1 MWYRR
6 FFILTYILLS
16 ACFPAVQAQQHF
28 VFTPVDTR
36 SGLSENRV
44 RYILQ
49 LPDGRMVISTEG
61 ITNLYDG
68 TTFRYIHLKGSD
80 AMPLSGFRNFHREY
94 VDQSYIW
101 LKYQGKLLL
110 MSINQEQSVSRPDSV
125 LTRMGIREPI
135 ADFFM
140 DQYKNYW
147 VRTVTDKLLFRN
159 STTGNTNLFI
169 NQVSHTTGKKDDLLD
184 LTVIKDKVY
193 LFYRSGWMCC
203 YDLRSRREIYKINQF
218 STPEERRY
226 NGSLF
231 LAVTPTVIY
240 QLWTSSDAKGLIT
253 SYDIPRKKVNVLL
266 KTDYWLNTPSI
277 DQYGNFWV
285 SCRSGM
291 WVFDKSLQ
299 NKQFIS
305 SFRLVDGSEINGEIS
320 SQYHDSQGGL
330 WIGTFNRGLLYYH
343 PDRFKFGNIGLS
355 SFGGEIKNI
364 EVTGFA
370 DIPQNG
376 ILVGTSRGL
385 YTYHAASGLVSRY
398 PGIPN
403 DAVCNS
409 LFKDSRQRIWICTD
423 HQGLYSIQNNGVRHY
438 DLKQV
443 TIRQLCETTD
453 CVLFAATNRGFG
465 VFNPDDGSVRYIN
478 GSGLNSVSRLISLDK
493 NLLLGK
499 GNTGLFVYNLQKKQ
513 SGNSLNGLLR
523 KVNQQY
529 NCIYK
534 DKSNRVWIGTQDGL
548 CMWIPGSNSVQT
560 LYTDDGL
567 VNNSIKSVIEDRQGR
582 IWVTTAGGVSRIVV
596 TNRNN
601 KPDFAIANFNHYDG
615 VLGNEFSYN
624 SILLS
629 EQGFLLMGGVN
640 GFNVIDLQK
649 HRAKI
654 HLPRPVFTNLM
665 LFGNKVKQGQSYDN
679 NIILKHSVSS
689 TGRISLNHDQNFIG
703 VEFSALNYINPTQ
716 TYFRYRLEGVDDNW
730 REIYSQNGTGI
741 AGYTNLSP
749 GTYRLKVKSAN
760 NSKEWTDGYS
770 EMIIEVKAPFWK
782 TPLAYV
788 IYLILIILTAYFS
801 LRYYQRLS
809 QRELARRNEEKLN
822 LMKFNF
828 FTNIS
833 HEFRTPLTLII
844 TPIESL
850 LKEVKNS
857 PLEPRL
863 RTIYRHARDLQ
874 NLVNQLLDFR
884 RLEVTG
890 EKLNLSFGNIVDFIT
905 RFKELFCRLAL
916 EKGINFDV
924 NCSSKETYIYFD
936 REKLYRILNNLLS
949 NAFKYTPGGGQITL
963 SLILMEEQ
971 KTLKIEVSDTG
982 RGIPESELPDI
993 FNRFYQAAGSE
1004 EGSGIGLHLVK
1015 EYVKLH
1021 AGEISVESEPDKGTC
1036 FTILLPMNLSS
1047 QVAETDVTMT
1057 NEITQLQIT
1066 VDSTKRY
1073 KLLVVED
1080 NEDLRTFLVGE
1091 LSKSYDVL
1099 EAADGK
1105 AGHELAKSSQPDL
1118 IISDVMMPEMNGLEL
1133 CQQIKSDLTTSHIP
1147 VILLTARTSE
1157 EHKLEGF
1164 EAGADEYL
1172 SKPFNLDLL
1181 LLRITKLIEQQNRRQ
1196 YQFSQ
1201 KIEVNPKEITIS
1213 SLDQQL
1219 VEKALACIE
1228 RNMDNPEFSVQQFS
1242 EEMSMDRT
1250 VLYKKL
1256 QSITGMAPSDF
1267 IRSIRLKR
1275 AAQLLA
1281 QGQMSVSEVADRVGF
1296 NTPKYFTK
1304 YFREAFG
1311 VPPSKYSQNSGL

>member
-1 MWYRR
+1 M
-6 FFILTYILLS
+6 
-16 ACFPAVQAQQHF
+16 QAQQRF

-61 ITNLYDG
+61 ITNIYDG
-68 TTFRYIHLKGSD
+68 TSFKYIHLKGSD
-80 AMPLSGFRNFHREY
+80 AMPLGGFRNFHREY
-94 VDQSYIW
+94 VDESYIW

-110 MSINQEQSVSRPDSV
+110 MSIDQEQSVSRPDSV
-125 LTRMGIREPI
+125 LAGMGVREPI

-147 VRTVTDKLLFRN
+147 IRTVSDKLLFRN
-159 STTGNTNLFI
+159 ATTGKTGVFVYR
-169 NQVSHTTGKKDDLLD
+169 VSQTSGKKDDLLD
-184 LTVIKDKVY
+184 LTVVKDKVY
-193 LFYRSGWMCC
+193 LFYRSGWMVC
-203 YDLRSRREIYKINQF
+203 YDLRSQRAIYKINQL
-218 STPEERRY
+218 STPEERHD
-226 NGSLF
+226 NWSLF
-231 LAVTPTVIY
+231 LAVTPKVIY

-253 SYDIPRKKVNVLL
+253 SYDISRRKVTVLL

-291 WVFDKSLQ
+291 WFFDKSLQ
-299 NKQFIS
+299 KKQFIS

-343 PDRFKFGNIGLS
+343 PDRFKFGNVGLS
-355 SFGGEIKNI
+355 SFGNGIKNI

-370 DIPQNG
+370 DTPNG

-385 YTYHAASGLVSRY
+385 YTYNAASGLVSQY

-403 DAVCNS
+403 DAACTS
-409 LFKDSRQRIWICTD
+409 LIKDSRQRIWICTD
-423 HQGLYSIQNNGVRHY
+423 HQGLYSIQNNGIRHY
-438 DLKQV
+438 DPKQV
-443 TIRQLCETTD
+443 TIRRLCETAD
-453 CVLFAATNRGFG
+453 GALFASTNRGIEQ
-465 VFNPDDGSVRYIN
+465 FNPENGAIQLISRIGSN
-478 GSGLNSVSRLISLDK
+478 GVSQLISLDK
-493 NLLLGK
+493 NRLLGK
-499 GNTGLFVYNLQKKQ
+499 GDTGLFIYNFQKRQ
-513 SGNSLNGLLR
+513 FSNSLNVLLK

-548 CMWIPGSNSVQT
+548 CMWMPGSNSVQA

-582 IWVTTAGGVSRIVV
+582 IWVTTAGGVSRIVG
-596 TNRNN
+596 TRRNN
-601 KPDFAIANFNHYDG
+601 KPNFVIANFNHFDG

-629 EQGFLLMGGVN
+629 KQGLLLMGGVN

-649 HRAKI
+649 SPTNPR
-654 HLPRPVFTNLM
+654 LPKPVFTNLM
-665 LFGNKVKQGQSYDN
+665 LFGNAVKQGQSYDD
-679 NIILKHSVSS
+679 NIILKRSVSS
-689 TGRISLNHDQNFIG
+689 IERISLNYNQNFIG
-703 VEFSALNYINPTQ
+703 IEFSALNYINPTQ

-749 GTYRLKVKSAN
+749 GIYRLKVKSAN
-760 NSKEWTDGYS
+760 NSKEWTAGYS

-782 TPLAYV
+782 TPLAYL
-788 IYLILIILTAYFS
+788 IYLVVIVLAAFFA
-801 LRYYQRLS
+801 LRYYRILS
-809 QRELARRNEEKLN
+809 QRELARRNEDKLN

-833 HEFRTPLTLII
+833 HEFRTPLTLIV

-850 LKEVKNS
+850 LKEVKDS
-857 PLEPRL
+857 SLEPRL
-863 RTIYRHARDLQ
+863 RIIYRHARDLQ

-890 EKLNLSFGNIVDFIT
+890 EKLNLSFGNIVDFISS
-905 RFKELFCRLAL
+905 FKELFSRLAL
-916 EKGINFDV
+916 AKGINFDV
-924 NCSSKETYIYFD
+924 NCSSKEAYIYFD

-963 SLILMEEQ
+963 SLIHMEEQ

-982 RGIPESELPDI
+982 KGIPESELPDI
-993 FNRFYQAAGSE
+993 FNRFYQVTGSE

-1015 EYVKLH
+1015 EYVRLH
-1021 AGEISVESEPDKGTC
+1021 SGEVSVKSEPGKGTC
-1036 FTILLPMNLSS
+1036 FTILLPMNLSL
-1047 QVAETDVTMT
+1047 QPAENVASITDELTHPD
-1057 NEITQLQIT
+1057 IT

-1073 KLLVVED
+1073 RLLVVED
-1080 NEDLRTFLVGE
+1080 NEDLRTFLIGE
-1091 LSKSYDVL
+1091 LAKSYDVL
-1099 EAADGK
+1099 AAADGK
-1105 AGHELAKSSQPDL
+1105 AGLELAKSSQPDL

-1133 CQQIKSDLTTSHIP
+1133 CQRIKSDLSTSHIP

-1164 EAGADEYL
+1164 GAGADEYL

-1181 LLRITKLIEQQNRRQ
+1181 LLRITKLIEQQNLRQ
-1196 YQFSQ
+1196 HQFTQ

-1213 SLDQQL
+1213 SLDRQL

-1296 NTPKYFTK
+1296 NTHKYFTR
-1304 YFREAFG
+1304 YFRETFG
-1311 VPPSKYSQNSGL
+1311 VTPSQYAQNYKNHPDE